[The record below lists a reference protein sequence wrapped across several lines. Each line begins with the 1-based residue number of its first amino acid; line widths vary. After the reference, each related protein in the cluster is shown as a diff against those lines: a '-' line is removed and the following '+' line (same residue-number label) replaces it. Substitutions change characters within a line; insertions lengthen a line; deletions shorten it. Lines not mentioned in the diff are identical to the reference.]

1 MDFRLSTEQVG
12 KKKEFYAVCKELE
25 TKKPASY
32 VGPEDIYNDDECWA
46 FHKYCAKEF
55 AKRGWLTFGWP
66 AEYGGTGDMMDKVL
80 FTEAKG
86 YYDLPGVDVFGVGM
100 LAPTLFAAGS
110 EEIKRRFLP
119 GITSADVSWCELWSE
134 PNAGSDLAFLTA
146 TSIRKGDEFIL
157 NGQKTW
163 NTGAHRADWA
173 FGVYK
178 SDPVGKKHHNLT
190 FLLFDMKS
198 QGVTIRPIPYM
209 NGKHIYNEV
218 YLDELRVP
226 ASNIVGQENE
236 GWDVVNVLAGFERS
250 NIVLVMGLVR
260 GLEELVRYCN
270 ETKRNGKPLS
280 QDPIIRNKLA
290 GMACEIEAARMLA
303 YRVAD
308 QQSRGEMGLMD
319 AAAVKI
325 YSSELGEKVA
335 DLAMEILGPR
345 GQVKQSRFA
354 AMNGSWEYAYQVNF
368 VPVVSMGTNEIQR
381 NIIAWYGLGLPRMK

>member
-1 MDFRLSTEQVG
+1 
-12 KKKEFYAVCKELE
+12 
-25 TKKPASY
+25 
-32 VGPEDIYNDDECWA
+32 
-46 FHKYCAKEF
+46 
-55 AKRGWLTFGWP
+55 
-66 AEYGGTGDMMDKVL
+66 
-80 FTEAKG
+80 
-86 YYDLPGVDVFGVGM
+86 
-100 LAPTLFAAGS
+100 
-110 EEIKRRFLP
+110 
-119 GITSADVSWCELWSE
+119 
-134 PNAGSDLAFLTA
+134 
-146 TSIRKGDEFIL
+146 
-157 NGQKTW
+157 
-163 NTGAHRADWA
+163 
-173 FGVYK
+173 
-178 SDPVGKKHHNLT
+178 
-190 FLLFDMKS
+190 MKS
-198 QGVTIRPIPYM
+198 KGVTIRPIPYM

-218 YLDELRVP
+218 YLDDLHVP

-236 GWDVVNVLAGFERS
+236 GWHVVNVLAGFERS

-290 GMACEIEAARMLA
+290 GVACEIEAARMLA

-345 GQVKQSRFA
+345 GQVKQSKFA